1 MRELRRAE
9 PKQNRRRAANIYGEG
24 KRKRARPCRRERI
37 GKICGP
43 RSPTGRAG
51 TVIGMGIYGPRLQGG
66 TYIGKKIWA
75 LANSERHIRNG
86 DGMGLDGSRNQSGTA
101 YGPPPPRG
109 GAMRELRGAEPHITE
124 SGKHLYSQPKRKRKR
139 KLITI
144 YR

>member
-1 MRELRRAE
+1 MGKGNESGPAPKAGTLREDM
-9 PKQNRRRAANIYGEG
+9 G
-24 KRKRARPCRRERI
+24 
-37 GKICGP
+37 

-101 YGPPPPRG
+101 YGPPPPKGRG
-109 GAMRELRGAEPHITE
+109 DARAPRSGAA
-124 SGKHLYSQPKRKRKR
+124 YNRKRKAPVFP
-139 KLITI
+139 T
-144 YR
+144 